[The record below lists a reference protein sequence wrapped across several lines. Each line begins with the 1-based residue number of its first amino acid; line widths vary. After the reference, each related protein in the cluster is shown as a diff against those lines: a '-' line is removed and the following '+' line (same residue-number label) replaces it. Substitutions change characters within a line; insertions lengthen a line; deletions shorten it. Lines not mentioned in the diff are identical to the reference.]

1 VLFLAV
7 LFLAVPP
14 FDPPPLEPVP
24 LEPLPLEPLPLDPLL
39 AAEEPLDFFAVDE
52 LLDFFAADEPVLF
65 LAVDFFAADE
75 PVLFLAVDFFAA
87 DEPLDFLAVDFFAGD
102 FFAVEDDPV
111 FLAVVDPP
119 DEPVVFLAADVPA
132 EAVLLAVLLVAFLAV
147 EVAPPEELPSF
158 FADLPGVT
166 ALAPLA
172 TAATVS
178 SGSFFAPETT
188 AFRSAPALNFGI
200 AVFFAWIRS
209 PVRGLRTQRASR
221 TRFSNDPKP
230 VMATFSPLATSRV
243 IVSIT
248 ESRACAAALRLP
260 SKRSARVSIS

>member
-1 VLFLAV
+1 
-7 LFLAVPP
+7 LAVPLFEP
-14 FDPPPLEPVP
+14 PLLDPPL
-24 LEPLPLEPLPLDPLL
+24 LDPPLL
-39 AAEEPLDFFAVDE
+39 LDPVLLEDEEPLDFFAAAE
-52 LLDFFAADEPVLF
+52 LLLFF
-65 LAVDFFAADE
+65 
-75 PVLFLAVDFFAA
+75 AVDFFAA
-87 DEPLDFLAVDFFAGD
+87 DEPLLFFAVDFFAADEPLLFFAVAFFAGD
-102 FFAVEDDPV
+102 FFAVDDPA
-111 FLAVVDPP
+111 FLAVEEPP
-119 DEPVVFLAADVPA
+119 EEPVAFFAADVPA
-132 EAVLLAVLLVAFLAV
+132 EAVLLVAFLAV
-147 EVAPPEELPSF
+147 EDAPPEEESSF

-166 ALAPLA
+166 ARAPLA

-188 AFRSAPALNFGI
+188 AFRSAPARNFGI

-221 TRFSNDPKP
+221 TRFSKEPKP